1 MLASTVSLDLVA
13 WIAAIVFYGFG
24 DYLTT
29 VLAVRRSG
37 VVGANPAVRY
47 LLSEQPTPI
56 GFAVLKLTAVGL
68 CAGGYF
74 LIRGSSI
81 AVWIPIVLA
90 VLGVGVTISN
100 VRTLRRRNGA
110 R

>member
-1 MLASTVSLDLVA
+1 MFASIPLFDLLS
-13 WIAAIVFYGFG
+13 WIAAIGCYGVG

-37 VVGANPAVRY
+37 VVEANPAVRY
-47 LLSEQPTPI
+47 LLSDRPTPV
-56 GFAVLKLTAVGL
+56 GFAILKLTALVV
-68 CAGGYF
+68 CAGGYL

-81 AVWIPIVLA
+81 AVGIPIVLA
-90 VLGVGVTISN
+90 VLGAGVTIAN
-100 VRTLRRRNGA
+100 IRTLRRRDGA

>member
-37 VVGANPAVRY
+37 VVEANPAVRY

-56 GFAVLKLTAVGL
+56 GFAVLKLTALGV

-81 AVWIPIVLA
+81 AGGIPIVLA
-90 VLGVGVTISN
+90 VLGADVTIAN
-100 VRTLRRRNGA
+100 VRTLCGREGTR
-110 R
+110 